1 MAGGLIQL
9 VAYGA
14 QDVYLTSNP
23 QITFFKIVYQRHTHF
38 AMETIRQNFTSFAN
52 FGNICTVPI
61 TRSGD
66 LFSKLWLRTSI
77 STSDTLTPVNTE
89 LNTIDYYIIG
99 SNTLTEG
106 SDLFTSTSLNLV
118 NTDLDTTTYY
128 EIETLTETITTN
140 SSSYIKLFN
149 ISSGVICLEGYNL
162 NFSNFDIGDVIYID
176 TDNTIYDDWENYYT
190 IHSDSDISNNK
201 IIIKGNSIEM
211 KDVFNGFYLDSSNK
225 LIEVNTDIDETFI
238 YDINSEDDVI
248 IINSNDDNQI
258 SLSTISN
265 GTFKITFDDYD
276 LEQFESND
284 IINISTSDYEGYYKI
299 NSIDYINK
307 HLILQGESNKFIAR
321 NIPSNYE
328 ANSTNNLTIYLYKD
342 INRNNGQIKI
352 SLYKNSYPSYINLE
366 TIENGVI
373 KVEIGNGINPLF
385 SVGDVIQINVSS
397 SNLYNDIYF
406 KVLSVN
412 DVSNITSLL
421 LKGSSSTFLP
431 DDTYNFKSSNTK
443 SILIKKYY
451 DSETFNWVEDIGFAM
466 INSVELRI
474 GGVKIDRHYGRFLHI
489 WNQLTEDNNKD
500 IAHKKMIN
508 CTDGQQINNLY
519 IPLQFFCCRKEG
531 LAIPLCALQ
540 YHEVQLEFEFNSKQ
554 NCVASTSY
562 FDNINMSNTTL
573 LVNYIFL
580 DTNERDRFI
589 KASHEYLIDQIQH
602 TGFDTVETSN
612 SIEKTNVTTLY
623 FNHPI
628 KEFMWAIS
636 QASSSNPDTSK
647 YKFINFTNSSDYVSG
662 SNPIDKVLL
671 QLNAN
676 DRFPEERSDYF
687 NYLQPK
693 MHHTRIPNPG
703 INVYSFCINPEEF
716 QPSGS
721 CNFSR
726 IDNAVLKLTLPID
739 SNLEIGTKL
748 YIFAI
753 GYNVL
758 RIMSGMGG
766 LSYSN

>member
-52 FGNICTVPI
+52 FGNVCTVPI

-66 LFSKLWLRTSI
+66 LFSKMWLRTSI
-77 STSDTLTPVNTE
+77 STTDTLTPVNTE

-99 SNTLTEG
+99 ANTLSEG
-106 SDLFTSTSLNLV
+106 SDLFTSTSVNLV
-118 NTDLDTTTYY
+118 NTDINTSIYY
-128 EIETLTETITTN
+128 EIETQTKSISTN
-140 SSSYIKLFN
+140 SSSYIKLFKM
-149 ISSGVICLEGYNL
+149 SSGVICLQGFNID
-162 NFSNFDIGDVIYID
+162 FSDFDIGDIIYID
-176 TDNTIYDDWENYYT
+176 TDNTIYNDWENYYI
-190 IHSDSDISNNK
+190 IHSDSDITNNK
-201 IIIKGNSIEM
+201 IVIKGNSIEM
-211 KDVFNGFYLDSSNK
+211 KDAFSGFYLDSSTN
-225 LIEVNTDIDETFI
+225 LIEVNTNIDETFI
-238 YDINSEDDVI
+238 YDINSDDDTI
-248 IINSNDDNQI
+248 IINSSDENQI
-258 SLSTISN
+258 LLSTISN
-265 GTFKITFDDYD
+265 GTFKINFSDYD
-276 LEQFESND
+276 MSNFEQND
-284 IINISTSDYEGYYKI
+284 IIGISTSDYKGNYKI
-299 NSIDYINK
+299 CNINYSNSTLFI
-307 HLILQGESNKFIAR
+307 QGESNKFISS
-321 NIPSNYE
+321 NIPINYL
-328 ANSTNNLTIYLYKD
+328 ADSTNNLIIYLYKN
-342 INRNNGQIKI
+342 INKNNGQMTI
-352 SLYKNSYPSYINLE
+352 SLFKNSYPSYINLQA
-366 TIENGVI
+366 IENGVI
-373 KVEIGNGINPLF
+373 NIDVGNGINPSF
-385 SVGDVIQINVSS
+385 SIGDVIKIDVSS
-397 SNLYNDIYF
+397 SNFYDNTYF

-412 DVSNITSLL
+412 DVNNVTSLL
-421 LKGSSSTFLP
+421 LKGSSSLFL
-431 DDTYNFKSSNTK
+431 TNGSYNFKSSN
-443 SILIKKYY
+443 SENIQIIKYSN
-451 DSETFNWVEDIGFAM
+451 SETFNWVKDIGFAI
-466 INSVELRI
+466 INYIELRI

-489 WNQLTEDNNKD
+489 WNQLTGDTNKD
-500 IAHKKMIN
+500 NAHEKMVN
-508 CTDGQQINNLY
+508 CVDGQQSNDLY

-540 YHEVQLEFEFNSKQ
+540 YHEVQLEFEFNSREK
-554 NCVASTSY
+554 CVASASH
-562 FDNINMSNTTL
+562 FDNVNMSNSTL

-602 TGFDTVETSN
+602 TGFDTIETSS

-628 KEFMWAIS
+628 KEFVWAIS
-636 QASSSNPDTSK
+636 QESSVNPDTSK
-647 YKFINFTNSSDYVSG
+647 YKFINYTNSSDFVNG
-662 SNPIDKVLL
+662 SSPIDKVLL

-676 DRFPEERSDYF
+676 DRFPEERSSYF
-687 NYLQPK
+687 NYLQPN

-703 INVYSFCINPEEF
+703 IYVYSFCINPEDF

-748 YIFAI
+748 YIFGI